1 MCSSSSALH
10 KKKKKARLTLPTAVG
25 RWQKGKDLTWYA
37 KGDSD
42 TALTPEQQRLAEIKH
57 IKEIEQDA
65 LSEALGFKVVR
76 RHADAIDQD
85 EVRRA
90 IKESGVG
97 DQPEGGD
104 DKEEAQGVGFGK
116 GGRGAGGQLGREDEK
131 GATNDDGVGRVD
143 TGYRAAGEKERQE
156 GYGRSRKDREGGEG
170 RDRNRERDGHRRRHR
185 NRSQSPSREKERE
198 RHRHRRD
205 HDENQRRRHR
215 SASPRRHRDR
225 RDHDSKTGGGEGRGD
240 RHRGERDRTQDDDKE
255 GRRRRR
261 SKSPGRSRNS

>member
-1 MCSSSSALH
+1 MCYPSST
-10 KKKKKARLTLPTAVG
+10 KKNAQLTLSTAVG

-42 TALTPEQQRLAEIKH
+42 TALTPEQQRLAEIKR

-76 RHADAIDQD
+76 RHVDTIDQD
-85 EVRRA
+85 EVRRV

-97 DQPEGGD
+97 DQPEGD

-116 GGRGAGGQLGREDEK
+116 GGRSAGGQLGKEDEK
-131 GATNDDGVGRVD
+131 GATNDDSVGRVD
-143 TGYRAAGEKERQE
+143 TGYRVAGEKERLE
-156 GYGRSRKDREGGEG
+156 GYGRSRKDKVGGGG
-170 RDRNRERDGHRRRHR
+170 RDRDRERDGHRRRHR
-185 NRSQSPSREKERE
+185 SRSQSPSRNKERE

-205 HDENQRRRHR
+205 RDESQRRRHRKSR

-225 RDHDSKTGGGEGRGD
+225 RDHDDKNGRREGRGD
-240 RHRGERDRTQDDDKE
+240 GQRGERDRARDGDKE

-261 SKSPGRSRNS
+261 SKSPGRPRNS